1 MSLEEFGRLVAAGM
15 QAKGIGQ
22 GKLAVY
28 IGVLPDGRTLDATQV
43 RHILQGTR
51 RSLDSQLVQR
61 IAEVLDLD
69 ALEAHRLAGTWP
81 PHLEPED
88 LRDISE
94 RAAARK
100 IAAVGRVAKRKR
112 GRDLTAAPSPFDQ
125 GNSTMG
131 TSFTSPAKRALDPA
145 A

>member
-28 IGVLPDGRTLDATQV
+28 IGVLPDGRTLDATQI
-43 RHILQGTR
+43 RHIMQGTR

-61 IAEVLDLD
+61 IAEVLELD

-81 PHLEPED
+81 LGLSPD
-88 LRDISE
+88 DVSE
-94 RAAARK
+94 LQAARVEAARRAAFEGAAASASPSTADQRK
-100 IAAVGRVAKRKR
+100 PTTAYFHVLREDEEEAAA
-112 GRDLTAAPSPFDQ
+112 
-125 GNSTMG
+125 
-131 TSFTSPAKRALDPA
+131 
-145 A
+145 